1 MIKLLE
7 SLFGCLHQRMT
18 FPQSLRRVGN
28 LNCFQRRGPTHVTCL
43 GCGAEWEFNWEKLK
57 RGKQI
62 DHRSRYAVRETD
74 NSQMPWS
81 SQGEDHLPL

>member
-18 FPQSLRRVGN
+18 FPQSPRRVGN

-43 GCGAEWEFNWEKLK
+43 GCGAEFEYSWADMKAGRRIVTPAINPIESVTVKEE
-57 RGKQI
+57 Q
-62 DHRSRYAVRETD
+62 A
-74 NSQMPWS
+74 
-81 SQGEDHLPL
+81 